1 MSPALTMQLALAV
14 PLVAAPLIVLAR
26 RRPNLRESVT
36 LAAAATLFALVTSL
50 APQVMDGARPTVILA
65 EPFPGLPLALA
76 LEPLGMLFALLA
88 SFLWL
93 ITSVY
98 SIGYMRGHKE
108 QNQTRFYVYFAIAL
122 AAVMGIA
129 FAGNMLTLFVFYEV
143 LTLSTYPLVTHAGTD
158 QARRAGRLYLSILLG
173 DRKSVV

>member
-1 MSPALTMQLALAV
+1 MSPVFTMLFAFAV
-14 PLVAAPLIVLAR
+14 PLVAAPLVVLAR

-36 LAAAATLFALVTSL
+36 LAAATTLLGLVVIL

-65 EPFPGLPLALA
+65 EPFPGLPLALT
-76 LEPLGMLFALLA
+76 LEPLGMLFALIA

-108 QNQTRFYVYFAIAL
+108 QHQTRF
-122 AAVMGIA
+122 
-129 FAGNMLTLFVFYEV
+129 
-143 LTLSTYPLVTHAGTD
+143 
-158 QARRAGRLYLSILLG
+158 
-173 DRKSVV
+173 